1 MVLGA
6 INTRNNWTLQPL
18 QPSDGAKIMQKC
30 REMMPNLRHAQILQ
44 ESIGLRPV
52 RRDGVR
58 IGYEEMATPKLKVR
72 RIRELWEQHSKYLN
86 CLGNSQLRPRWIGG
100 NTFLG
105 LRSGSSGCFRK
116 KCPQGQRGRMVLKI
130 VNSAKLE
137 HVTNTLNGNEKI

>member
-86 CLGNSQLRPRWIGG
+86 C
-100 NTFLG
+100 
-105 LRSGSSGCFRK
+105 
-116 KCPQGQRGRMVLKI
+116 
-130 VNSAKLE
+130 
-137 HVTNTLNGNEKI
+137 